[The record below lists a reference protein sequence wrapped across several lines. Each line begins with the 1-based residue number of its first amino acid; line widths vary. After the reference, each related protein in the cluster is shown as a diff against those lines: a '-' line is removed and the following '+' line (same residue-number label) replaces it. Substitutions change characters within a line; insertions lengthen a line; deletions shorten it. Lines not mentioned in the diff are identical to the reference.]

1 MDLRSFLEKYSQ
13 GKSISLLCETVNKQH
28 NQLISVS
35 GVHGST
41 YATIAAALY
50 EKKSAPSFIM
60 CILNDE
66 DEAGYFY
73 QDLKALLKNSSD
85 VMFYPSSYRLR
96 GGKYI
101 KDEENGI
108 LRTEALGKILA
119 GNEPFLLVSY
129 PEAVAEKVS
138 DKKKLAGNYEKISA
152 GDAIDISELNF
163 VNSSFFSSL
172 PVLNLSGVS
181 VVTTLNANKSL
192 KSISEILLKTSS

>member
-1 MDLRSFLEKYSQ
+1 MGLRSFLEKYSQ

-85 VMFYPSSYRLR
+85 VMFYPSSSRFR
-96 GGKYI
+96 
-101 KDEENGI
+101 
-108 LRTEALGKILA
+108 
-119 GNEPFLLVSY
+119 
-129 PEAVAEKVS
+129 
-138 DKKKLAGNYEKISA
+138 
-152 GDAIDISELNF
+152 
-163 VNSSFFSSL
+163 
-172 PVLNLSGVS
+172 
-181 VVTTLNANKSL
+181 
-192 KSISEILLKTSS
+192 